1 MWRWPGLEA
10 MRLRDF
16 VNARD
21 VLDWTA
27 AALVFAFLL
36 LLSGCST
43 TPIASPTIPPLPE
56 AIKAPPIPFPP
67 PPTRLQLTPR

>member
-1 MWRWPGLEA
+1 MWKWPGLEA

-21 VLDWTA
+21 VFDLIA
-27 AALVFAFLL
+27 AGSVFACLL

-67 PPTRLQLTPR
+67 PPTRSKSTPR